1 MFLTIYVGML
11 CPHKV
16 HCNSL
21 FILSVFQLFTVVRN
35 VKEAHECQE
44 YGEKQEFQDDVDYIL
59 DGLQSSQPL
68 PTRCL
73 RYNAHFYQPST
84 TNSNLSTAHAAFS
97 VLRKNVKFY
106 SDQFP
111 LQCLEVIDIIFI
123 FSCKSR
129 IWFVLL
135 MSSISF
141 DPITMHHVHNYFVR
155 NAQTC
160 GKLLLFIFYSMSPIK
175 FQGDIHIF
183 SLNRIAF

>member
-73 RYNAHFYQPST
+73 RYNAYTSINHRQLIPIFLRHTLHFQCFVKMLNST
-84 TNSNLSTAHAAFS
+84 LINFDCIVWRLLISSLFFHASHAF
-97 VLRKNVKFY
+97 
-106 SDQFP
+106 D
-111 LQCLEVIDIIFI
+111 
-123 FSCKSR
+123 
-129 IWFVLL
+129 
-135 MSSISF
+135 SF
-141 DPITMHHVHNYFVR
+141 
-155 NAQTC
+155 C
-160 GKLLLFIFYSMSPIK
+160 
-175 FQGDIHIF
+175 
-183 SLNRIAF
+183 